1 MKRLKKIWLWISA
14 GIAVMFG
21 LFVIIFKFI
30 VPNQQRRSKFKKENR
45 AIEEEKK
52 EIEKNILISTS
63 EKTKLEKDIKVLETK
78 IADEYHLLSD
88 SDRKTAIETLNDFK
102 NKYENE

>member
-1 MKRLKKIWLWISA
+1 MKRLKKIWLCISA

-45 AIEEEKK
+45 AIEKEKK

>member
-14 GIAVMFG
+14 GIAVIFG

-45 AIEEEKK
+45 AIEKEKK

>member
-14 GIAVMFG
+14 GIAVIFG

-45 AIEEEKK
+45 AIEKEKK

-88 SDRKTAIETLNDFK
+88 SDRKTAIETLNVFK